1 MAGGMHLETFGLII
15 GGIGLFLLG
24 MNLMTEG
31 LKAMA
36 GEKLKDILRRFTGGV
51 YSAILSGAV
60 ITGVIQSSSAA
71 TFMTIGFVSAGLLS
85 FSQSLGVIIGA
96 NIGSTSTGWIVSV
109 IGFQINMSMLALP
122 LIGGGVLLRL
132 ISKNK
137 WGPQGSAVTGF
148 GLLFLGIDVLQNG
161 MSGFTA
167 FFDLSRLQGESWWWL
182 PLLIGIGFLMTVVM
196 QSSSAAVVT
205 TLTALHTGA
214 VDFNQAALL
223 VIGQNVGTTV
233 KAFLASIGGTT
244 AARRT
249 AAGHIL
255 FNLITGLLA
264 VVLLPVLVSFVMLVS
279 EVFSLT
285 DEAVQLAVFHTVFN
299 LLGVVFILMIY
310 PYFKIMVKR
319 LIPERKTETYLGYL
333 DESVAELGPVAV
345 EALRRTLRRM
355 MRDCA
360 AVTSSALNT
369 SPVTFEG
376 NRVLN
381 QVETEL
387 VEMQKFLTK
396 VSLNEPSASS
406 EAYEAR
412 VSLVHAMDHTDR
424 WVKALREGETYQKAL
439 KEGQTEKFVYE
450 LQKICSRWIKAS
462 ETAYTEE
469 EKEEY
474 GRKDPFGGDHQLVS
488 YTEAQ
493 ASKIAGMRKETRREV
508 LAGSVKDE
516 LTVDDG
522 IRAVQTVQWIDR
534 LAYHMWRAAFHTQNT
549 VDSKEK
555 KDQSL

>member
-1 MAGGMHLETFGLII
+1 MSLETFGMII

-31 LKAMA
+31 LKTMA

-132 ISKNK
+132 FSKNK
-137 WGPQGSAVTGF
+137 WGPQGTAVTGF

-167 FFDLSRLQGESWWWL
+167 FFDLSRLQGEAWWWL
-182 PLLIGIGFLMTVVM
+182 PLLVGIGFLMTVVM
-196 QSSSAAVVT
+196 QSSSAAVVV

-233 KAFLASIGGTT
+233 KAFLASVGGTT

-255 FNLITGLLA
+255 FNLMTGLLA
-264 VVLLPVLVSFVMLVS
+264 VVLLPVLVSFVMFLS

-285 DEAVQLAVFHTVFN
+285 DEAVQLAIFHTVFN
-299 LLGVVFILMIY
+299 VLGVAFILMIY
-310 PYFKIMVKR
+310 PQFKKMVKW

-360 AVTSSALNT
+360 AVTASALKT
-369 SPVTFEG
+369 STVTFEG
-376 NRVLN
+376 NQVLN

-396 VSLNEPSASS
+396 VSLNEPSVSS
-406 EAYEAR
+406 GAYEVR

-424 WVKALREGETYQKAL
+424 WVKALREAGSYQKAV
-439 KEGQTEKFVYE
+439 KEGQAEKFVQE
-450 LQKICSRWIKAS
+450 LQEICNRWIKAS
-462 ETAYTEE
+462 ESVRTEE

-474 GRKDPFGGDHQLVS
+474 GRQDPFGGDYQLVS
-488 YTEAQ
+488 YTEAK
-493 ASKIAGMRKETRREV
+493 AAKIADMRKETRREV

-516 LTVDDG
+516 LTVDDS
-522 IRAVQTVQWIDR
+522 IRAVQAVHWIDR
-534 LAYHMWRAAFHTQNT
+534 LAYHMWRAALHTQNS
-549 VDSKEK
+549 VDSED
-555 KDQSL
+555 KDEQSV

>member
-1 MAGGMHLETFGLII
+1 MLT
-15 GGIGLFLLG
+15 LL
-24 MNLMTEG
+24 
-31 LKAMA
+31 AQ
-36 GEKLKDILRRFTGGV
+36 V
-51 YSAILSGAV
+51 VGA
-60 ITGVIQSSSAA
+60 
-71 TFMTIGFVSAGLLS
+71 
-85 FSQSLGVIIGA
+85 
-96 NIGSTSTGWIVSV
+96 
-109 IGFQINMSMLALP
+109 
-122 LIGGGVLLRL
+122 
-132 ISKNK
+132 
-137 WGPQGSAVTGF
+137 QGSAVAGF
-148 GLLFLGIDVLQNG
+148 GLLFLGIDVLQSG
-161 MSGFTA
+161 MSGFTD
-167 FFDLSRLQGESWWWL
+167 FFDLSRLQGEAWWWL

-233 KAFLASIGGTT
+233 KAFLASVGGTT

-264 VVLLPVLVSFVMLVS
+264 VVLLPVLVSFVMFLS

-299 LLGVVFILMIY
+299 ILGVVFILMIY
-310 PYFKIMVKR
+310 PYFKKMVKR

-360 AVTSSALNT
+360 VVTASALKT
-369 SPVTFEG
+369 STVTAQADQ
-376 NRVLN
+376 VLR

-406 EAYEAR
+406 GAYEAR

-424 WVKALREGETYQKAL
+424 WIKALREGGSYQRAL
-439 KEGQTEKFVYE
+439 KEGQAEKFVHE
-450 LQKICSRWIKAS
+450 LQEICLRWMKAS
-462 ETAYTEE
+462 ETANTEE

-474 GRKDPFGGDHQLVS
+474 GRKDPFVGDHQLVS
-488 YTEAQ
+488 YTEVQ
-493 ASKIAGMRKETRREV
+493 ASKIAEMRKETRREV

-522 IRAVQTVQWIDR
+522 IRAVQAIHWIDR
-534 LAYHMWRAAFHTQNT
+534 LAYHMWRAAYHTQNS
-549 VDSKEK
+549 VDSEENE
-555 KDQSL
+555 